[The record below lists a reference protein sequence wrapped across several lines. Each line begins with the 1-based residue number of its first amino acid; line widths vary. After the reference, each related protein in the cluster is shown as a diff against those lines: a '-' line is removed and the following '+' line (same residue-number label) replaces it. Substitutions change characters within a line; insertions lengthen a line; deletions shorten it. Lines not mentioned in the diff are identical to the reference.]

1 MGRFKIYSLLLVKN
15 EVDIIRASLHA
26 AAQWSDKVIV
36 IDNGS
41 TDGTWDVVQAMSS
54 ENERIVAFMQYTGGF
69 HIGLRAKAFRA
80 FRKELSYKDWWCVRL
95 DADEF
100 FTEDPREFLA
110 KVPKYYNCVKKI
122 STDYVLTHKDIA
134 KYEFSGDFESDREY
148 IAHHLPEKR
157 KERRFMRHRPWL
169 IWSEK
174 WRYPHPIGATA
185 KTCIAV
191 DHYQYR
197 SPQQMEKRYTTRQK
211 AKADGCGSFLHEN
224 GNSWKAYLWDDSE
237 LQKQSRLL
245 ADLPAAFEKS
255 TAILYQKRNT
265 IKLVDEGF
273 VVKQFAVPSLWK
285 RVLYTLFASKAR
297 RSYIYAQRLGDLTP
311 KPVTYLET
319 KKNGLLAESYYVSR
333 LSVCGH
339 VLKEVIK
346 DTHYPEREKVF
357 AAFGRFTAMLH
368 EKGMLH
374 TDYSMGNVLFDQ
386 TENGVAFQLVDLN
399 RMKFNQRIDARR
411 GCKNFER
418 IDTDKEALTTIAR
431 AYAKARG
438 LDEEQC
444 IDMVLRMRWRKH
456 KKPNIN

>member
-1 MGRFKIYSLLLVKN
+1 
-15 EVDIIRASLHA
+15 
-26 AAQWSDKVIV
+26 
-36 IDNGS
+36 
-41 TDGTWDVVQAMSS
+41 
-54 ENERIVAFMQYTGGF
+54 
-69 HIGLRAKAFRA
+69 
-80 FRKELSYKDWWCVRL
+80 
-95 DADEF
+95 
-100 FTEDPREFLA
+100 
-110 KVPKYYNCVKKI
+110 
-122 STDYVLTHKDIA
+122 
-134 KYEFSGDFESDREY
+134 
-148 IAHHLPEKR
+148 
-157 KERRFMRHRPWL
+157 
-169 IWSEK
+169 
-174 WRYPHPIGATA
+174 
-185 KTCIAV
+185 
-191 DHYQYR
+191 
-197 SPQQMEKRYTTRQK
+197 
-211 AKADGCGSFLHEN
+211 
-224 GNSWKAYLWDDSE
+224 
-237 LQKQSRLL
+237 
-245 ADLPAAFEKS
+245 
-255 TAILYQKRNT
+255 LYQKRNT
-265 IKLVDEGF
+265 IKLVEEAF
-273 VVKQFAVPSLWK
+273 VVKKFAVPSLLK
-285 RVLYTLFASKAR
+285 RLWYTLFASKAR